1 MDIADEVT
9 NPEAA
14 EEPVMTPIPEIL
26 PLVPLRDT
34 VVFPDTLFPILVGRT
49 PSLAAVQSAATDHK
63 YLFLLAQKNEDVED
77 PKAEDLYQVGTVAQ
91 IAQLLP
97 LPNNL
102 VKVLIRGLFPA
113 KMVEMTTQ
121 DRFISARIEPLFPS
135 LPSNKK
141 KFEALHRRVKE
152 SFEKYVMLNKDLPE
166 EILLGFE
173 QNDNPLHQMY
183 FMASYLDFEAE
194 EKQKLLETPSVEKQ
208 YRQVLAALTAELEF
222 LSVSQEIDARVQEEI
237 QDNQRKYFI
246 QEQIK
251 ALQEE
256 LDEDGFADPDLAKLK
271 AQLDAKPL
279 PPDVKTKANEELE
292 RLKKTP
298 AMSPEYGVSRNYLDW
313 ILAMPW
319 GEYSTDNL
327 DIRKVQEEL
336 ESEHFGLEKPKE
348 RILEFIA
355 VLNLVQNLKGQIL
368 CFVGPPGT
376 GKTSLAKSI
385 AKAIGRKC
393 VRIALGGVHDEAEI
407 RGHRRTYIGAMPG
420 RIIQAMKKA
429 GTMNPVI
436 ILDEIDKVGSDH
448 RGDPSSAILEVLDPE
463 QNNTFNDHYL
473 DIDFDLSRVM
483 FITTANVASDIQP
496 ALLDRMELIQLP
508 GYLEHDKVQIA
519 TNHLIPRLLK
529 SHGLSPSKVVF
540 KNEAIY
546 KVIRQYTA
554 EAGVRAL
561 EQQLAALCRK
571 VARNLVTKKA
581 LGEKPGKVTINESKV
596 TELLGVEKIRDRSLD
611 RKDKIGTVNG
621 LAWTNT
627 GGAILQIE
635 VANMPGKAK
644 IQLTGQLG
652 DVMKESAAAAL
663 SYLRSNYDKFGLDP
677 EFFEKQ
683 ELHIHI
689 PEGATPKDGP
699 SAGMA
704 MAIAMI
710 SLLTG
715 KPVKHDV
722 AMTGEITLRG
732 DVYAIGGLNEKLMA
746 AQRHKI
752 STVLIPKDNEPDLA
766 EIPAKVK
773 EGLTIVTV
781 ETIDQALPLV
791 LKT

>member
-1 MDIADEVT
+1 
-9 NPEAA
+9 
-14 EEPVMTPIPEIL
+14 L
-26 PLVPLRDT
+26 
-34 VVFPDTLFPILVGRT
+34 
-49 PSLAAVQSAATDHK
+49 
-63 YLFLLAQKNEDVED
+63 
-77 PKAEDLYQVGTVAQ
+77 
-91 IAQLLP
+91 
-97 LPNNL
+97 
-102 VKVLIRGLFPA
+102 
-113 KMVEMTTQ
+113 
-121 DRFISARIEPLFPS
+121 
-135 LPSNKK
+135 
-141 KFEALHRRVKE
+141 
-152 SFEKYVMLNKDLPE
+152 
-166 EILLGFE
+166 
-173 QNDNPLHQMY
+173 
-183 FMASYLDFEAE
+183 
-194 EKQKLLETPSVEKQ
+194 EKQ
-208 YRQVLAALTAELEF
+208 YRQVLTALTAELEF
-222 LSVSQEIDARVQEEI
+222 LNVSQEIDARVQEEI
-237 QDNQRKYFI
+237 QDNQRKFFI

-279 PPDVKTKANEELE
+279 PPDVKAKANEELE

-298 AMSPEYGVSRNYLDW
+298 SMSPEYGVSRNYLDW

-327 DIRKVQEEL
+327 DVRKVQEEL
-336 ESEHFGLEKPKE
+336 EREHFGLEKPKE
-348 RILEFIA
+348 RILEYIA
-355 VLNLVQNLKGQIL
+355 VLNLVKNLKGQIL

-436 ILDEIDKVGSDH
+436 ILDEIDKIGSDY

-546 KVIRQYTA
+546 KIIRHYTA

-561 EQQLAALCRK
+561 EQQLAAICRK

-596 TELLGVEKIRDRSLD
+596 AELLGVEKIRDRSLD

-621 LAWTNT
+621 LAWTHT

-635 VANMPGKAK
+635 VAKMPGKAK

-663 SYLRSNYDKFGLDP
+663 SYVRSNYEKFGLDP
-677 EFFEKQ
+677 EFFEKL

-699 SAGMA
+699 SAGLA

-791 LKT
+791 LKN